1 MMYRFMHGNNLGTLV
16 FVWNVP
22 KEGGEATAN
31 AKLVSELNSRQKVY
45 STREMC
51 RLYIQRYMRLSS
63 STRKSSKAVLRNL
76 YRSLTGDIA
85 SAQSSAEKE
94 VDGRVSALAKE
105 VFELDKPEILLDMRR
120 LNGKPNSTV
129 FERFWGELSF
139 YLEGITPACDD
150 RRHGS
155 TLH

>member
-1 MMYRFMHGNNLGTLV
+1 M
-16 FVWNVP
+16 
-22 KEGGEATAN
+22 
-31 AKLVSELNSRQKVY
+31 
-45 STREMC
+45 
-51 RLYIQRYMRLSS
+51 
-63 STRKSSKAVLRNL
+63 

-105 VFELDKPEILLDMRR
+105 VFELDKPEILLDMRW
-120 LNGKPNSTV
+120 LSGKPNSTV
-129 FERFWGELSF
+129 FERFWDELSF
-139 YLEGITPACDD
+139 YLEEITPACDD